1 MDLALYFD
9 RIDRYAEGEMPAA
22 ERKDFEAEL
31 ASNTEL
37 KEAYE
42 TYLLGNEAI
51 EQGIENSLRSQL
63 QTWAAEDAPA
73 LTATLGGASSA
84 VRTNAKVVSMRP
96 NWTRWAAAASV
107 VLLVGFMLFRWS
119 VGGAVSNEALFA
131 ANYTLPDVPAMRSV
145 EGAANPLEAGY
156 RSVQAADFAAAADF
170 FQNIPADSDRYAE
183 AQLWLGHSALQM
195 KQYDRAIAAFGNAT
209 QRNDFKV
216 KEKAQWNL
224 TLAYLAAERTAE
236 AAFQQ
241 NLEEMA
247 SSPQH
252 SYYEQARALQ
262 ESLREE

>member
-31 ASNTEL
+31 ASNIEL

-42 TYLLGNEAI
+42 TYLRGNEVI

-63 QTWAAEDAPA
+63 QAWAAEDAPA

-84 VRTNAKVVSMRP
+84 VQTNAKVVSMRP
-96 NWTRWAAAASV
+96 NWTRWAVAASV
-107 VLLVGFMLFRWS
+107 TLLVGFMLFRWS
-119 VGGAVSNEALFA
+119 VSGAASHEALFA

-195 KQYDRAIAAFGNAT
+195 KQYDRAIAAFDNAA
-209 QRNDFKV
+209 QRNDFKI

-224 TLAYLAAERTAE
+224 VLAYLSAGRTDD
-236 AAFQQ
+236 AAFRQ
-241 NLEEMA
+241 NLQEVA
-247 SSPQH
+247 ANPQH
-252 SYYEQARALQ
+252 SYYERARALLQ
-262 ESLREE
+262 ELGRE